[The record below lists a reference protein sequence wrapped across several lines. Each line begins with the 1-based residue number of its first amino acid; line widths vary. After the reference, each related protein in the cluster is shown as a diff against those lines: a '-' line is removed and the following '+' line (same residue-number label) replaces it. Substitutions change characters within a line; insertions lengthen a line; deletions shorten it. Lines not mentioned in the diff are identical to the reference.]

1 MTSPEQLPAVSVCQ
15 PIEAALRQQ
24 VEQERLLN
32 QVTTQIRQS
41 LELPVI
47 LETAVQK
54 VRQFLEADRLVIYQF
69 QVQPGTAQ
77 SRPAPADPVATLVP
91 VTLQGCVTYEA
102 RASEAI
108 PSVLNWGEPERC
120 FADPSK
126 GTAYYHNGMTFAV
139 EDVEA
144 AYQSIPCL
152 LEQMRNIQVRSKL
165 VAPILV
171 SDQPWGVLIAH
182 QCTAV
187 RHWLPQ
193 EQSFLSH
200 IAEHLAI
207 AIYQAELYAQLQQQK
222 QTLEQQVIT
231 RTRDLRDT
239 LLASQ
244 AANRAK
250 SEFIANVSHEFRSP
264 LTSVIGM
271 SATLLHWTVGNL
283 SARQRHYLQTI
294 HDSGKH
300 LLELINDVLDLSQ
313 LESGKMGLKVREFSL
328 TLLAKQALDSFRDAA
343 ANSQIRLNL
352 VVGQQIQSALQPSIT
367 EDLLF
372 RADRRRVRQILLN
385 LLSNAVKFTPT
396 GGQVTLR
403 VWIDQEK
410 AFLQVEDT
418 GIGIAADQMPLL
430 FQKFQQLDTSYD
442 REFPGTGLGLALTKQ
457 LVELH
462 NGRITVQSKPQMG
475 SQFTVCL
482 PLQAILAR
490 SPVQNTEV
498 SAPTP
503 TPTPPRTAQIV
514 LIESKED
521 LAQTL
526 CQILTNAGYHVIWI
540 VEGVGAIGQIQLLQ
554 PEVVVVSMQLART
567 NGHEMIQKLRDLP
580 NGKSLKI
587 LALHS
592 PANLHSPTQNVLNY
606 ADDELYQPIVAS
618 EFLDKIQDLL
628 TSVQCSSSDL

>member
-1 MTSPEQLPAVSVCQ
+1 MTSPEQFPSVCQ
-15 PIEAALRQQ
+15 PVEAALRQQ

-54 VRQFLEADRLVIYQF
+54 VRHLLAVDRLVIYQF
-69 QVQPGTAQ
+69 QLPTGTTLPDQA
-77 SRPAPADPVATLVP
+77 SVEDPSSPLITSALH
-91 VTLQGCVTYEA
+91 GCVTYEA
-102 RASEAI
+102 LASNAI
-108 PSVLNWGEPERC
+108 SSILGYGEREHC
-120 FADPSK
+120 FTDPQK
-126 GTAYYHNGMTFAV
+126 GKTWHPNGVTFAV
-139 EDVEA
+139 QDVELS
-144 AYQSIPCL
+144 YQSIPCL
-152 LEQMRNIQVRSKL
+152 LQQMRQNRVRSKL
-165 VAPILV
+165 VSPIRIQNQL
-171 SDQPWGVLIAH
+171 WGLLIAH
-182 QCTAV
+182 QCSSA
-187 RHWLPQ
+187 RDWLPQ
-193 EQSFLSH
+193 EQNFLSH

-244 AANRAK
+244 AADRAK

-264 LTSVIGM
+264 LTTVIGM

-313 LESGKMGLKVREFSL
+313 LESGKMVLKVREFSL
-328 TLLAKQALDSFRDAA
+328 ALLAKQTLDSFRDAA
-343 ANSQIRLNL
+343 ANSQIDLKLIIGNAARTEP
-352 VVGQQIQSALQPSIT
+352 QPSMT

-372 RADRRRVRQILLN
+372 LADRRRVRQILLN
-385 LLSNAVKFTPT
+385 LLSNAVKFTPM

-403 VWIDQEK
+403 VWIDQGK

-418 GIGIAADQMPLL
+418 GIGIAPDDIPLL
-430 FQKFQQLDTSYD
+430 FQKFHQLDASYD

-462 NGRITVQSKPQMG
+462 NGRIEVQSTPHIG
-475 SQFTVCL
+475 SQFTVSL
-482 PLQAILAR
+482 PPQAMRPPASTATPSSALS
-490 SPVQNTEV
+490 SP
-498 SAPTP
+498 SSPSSL
-503 TPTPPRTAQIV
+503 RTAQIV
-514 LIESKED
+514 LIESNEH
-521 LAQTL
+521 LAQDL
-526 CQILTNAGYHVIWI
+526 CQVLTHAGYHVIWI
-540 VEGVGAIGQIQLLQ
+540 MEGVGAISQVQLLQ

-567 NGHEMIQKLRDLP
+567 NGHELIQKLRELP
-580 NGKSLKI
+580 QGKALKI

-592 PANLHSPTQNVLNY
+592 PANLDSSTQHILNY
-606 ADDELYQPIVAS
+606 ADDELYQPIVSS
-618 EFLDKIQDLL
+618 EFISKIEDLL
-628 TSVQCSSSDL
+628 TSLRSQAPNP